1 MKQIGMQNNIKGL
14 LPSIRLNAS
23 SFQKMFC
30 NVFLS
35 IINEKNF
42 IIYLGDMTQPARD
55 VLGTPP
61 EGPLKVL
68 TSGTSMRP
76 SGDSQGTNKKNS
88 DLIKK
93 SVFQMQYF
101 WFGTTITVFYW
112 KNKYSKVVNG
122 DVHGMST
129 GPSCGT
135 SRGPNDGTFMGRPLD
150 IDHICF

>member
-1 MKQIGMQNNIKGL
+1 MWPMKQIGMQNNIKGL

-42 IIYLGDMTQPARD
+42 IIYLGDMTQPTRD

-76 SGDSQGTNKKNS
+76 SGDS
-88 DLIKK
+88 
-93 SVFQMQYF
+93 
-101 WFGTTITVFYW
+101 
-112 KNKYSKVVNG
+112 
-122 DVHGMST
+122 
-129 GPSCGT
+129 
-135 SRGPNDGTFMGRPLD
+135 
-150 IDHICF
+150 